1 MRQPDQAEIE
11 RLLRGVDIPPCPAVL
26 TRLQNEC
33 ASPNASLS
41 AIATII
47 GSDVAL
53 SASVLKV
60 ANSTA
65 FGLNR
70 KVSTVQQALPVL
82 GMRAVSSMVAGIVLK
97 NTLSGGD
104 GPRMDRF
111 WETTTQVA
119 QLCARLT
126 KEFRGV
132 PADLAYTFG
141 LFHNCGIAVLMR
153 RFPDYKETLQLA
165 NSAEEQSFT
174 EIEDKHHAT
183 NHAVLG
189 YLLTRNWGLSDDICN
204 AILLHHDIEIFTSGA
219 DATAAKARTLVSL
232 SALAEY
238 YVNSCQR
245 LAEDASWQRMRTLV
259 MTHLG
264 INENDLFDLREVAF
278 ETLESNCDT

>member
-1 MRQPDQAEIE
+1 MRQPDQAEME
-11 RLLRGVDIPPCPAVL
+11 RLLRGIDIPPCPAVL

-41 AIATII
+41 VIATII
-47 GSDVAL
+47 SSDVAL

-65 FGLNR
+65 FGLSR

-97 NTLSGGD
+97 NALSAAD
-104 GPRMDRF
+104 SPRLDRF
-111 WETTTQVA
+111 WDSTTRVA

-126 KEFRGV
+126 KEFRGI

-141 LFHNCGIAVLMR
+141 LFHDCGIAVLMR
-153 RFPDYKETLQLA
+153 RFPDYRETLQMA
-165 NSAEEQSFT
+165 NNSGERNFT
-174 EIEDKHHAT
+174 EIEDERHAT

-189 YLLTRNWGLSDDICN
+189 YLLTRNWGLPEDICS
-204 AILLHHDIEIFTSGA
+204 ATLLHHDLSIFDPAA

-232 SALAEY
+232 ANLAAY
-238 YVNSCQR
+238 YVNSYQR
-245 LAEDASWQRMRTLV
+245 LAEDSAWQRARTPV
-259 MTHLG
+259 MAHLH
-264 INENDLFDLREVAF
+264 INDNDLFDIREIAF
-278 ETLESNCDT
+278 EILENQ

>member
-1 MRQPDQAEIE
+1 ME
-11 RLLRGVDIPPCPAVL
+11 RLLKGVDIPPCPAVL
-26 TRLQNEC
+26 TRLQKES
-33 ASPNASLS
+33 ASPDASLS
-41 AIATII
+41 VIGTII

-60 ANSTA
+60 ANSPA

-70 KVSTVQQALPVL
+70 KVSSVQQALPVM
-82 GMRAVSSMVAGIVLK
+82 GMRAISSLVAGIVLR
-97 NTLSGGD
+97 NTLSGGS

-111 WETTTQVA
+111 WETTTLVA

-141 LFHNCGIAVLMR
+141 LFHDCGIAVLMR
-153 RFPDYKETLQLA
+153 RFPDYRETLQIA
-165 NSAEEQSFT
+165 NNAENESFT
-174 EIEDKHHAT
+174 AIEDKRHAT

-189 YLLTRNWGLSDDICN
+189 YLLTRNWGLSEDLCN
-204 AILLHHDIEIFTSGA
+204 AILLHHDIDVFAPEA

-245 LAEDASWQRMRTLV
+245 LAEDAAWQRMRAPV
-259 MTHLG
+259 MAHLG
-264 INENDLFDLREVAF
+264 ISENDLFDLREIAF
-278 ETLESNCDT
+278 ETLEGNA